1 MAVALQWRRS
11 LLEFVGVLLCR
22 LAEEGGVG
30 VGRVLPLGPFG
41 GALLGRIGGSLLGRP
56 LDPLLQH
63 AHVFLRQLPEGK
75 RGAMELK
82 NLRGRSASIGAAF
95 RRGGVGLRFR

>member
-1 MAVALQWRRS
+1 MAVAMEWRRS